1 MAFNE
6 DLVDLLLKEDDRD
19 RARFF
24 AGRDE
29 AIRKFDDAIDAA
41 GEAAGEKVQA
51 VFRVFQGA
59 PGCGKTSLALHLL
72 ETRGSKALFVR
83 VLAKHLA
90 SDDALAE
97 RVRHVAT
104 EAGSAGARVA
114 AVALRTNGSRMRMQ
128 PAGDAMRDALVD
140 KAVEKNKIV
149 LHMDEAQTV
158 DDTARQTLVGLH
170 AGEGLGVP
178 TVFLFTGLSHT
189 ESRLRS
195 IEGLSRLADNVALN
209 MGAMSEG
216 ECVQSTAA
224 MLNEIDADGT
234 DAEKHRAASLVAS
247 LSHGWPQHLH
257 CAQMA
262 MCRELKRT
270 GGVARDVR
278 VDKVREESD
287 RRRGEYY
294 ANRLDGSALHDWP
307 DLTTGVVGQAMR
319 ERPPT
324 FPALTKICRSEA
336 ERLGL
341 DVDPDFEVA
350 PREFAAAMVEKGVL
364 AFAPDRRYDVAI
376 PSMARWLGISGDG
389 RKARWSRPP
398 SPRPPRR

>member
-1 MAFNE
+1 M
-6 DLVDLLLKEDDRD
+6 
-19 RARFF
+19 
-24 AGRDE
+24 
-29 AIRKFDDAIDAA
+29 
-41 GEAAGEKVQA
+41 
-51 VFRVFQGA
+51 GA
-59 PGCGKTSLALHLL
+59 
-72 ETRGSKALFVR
+72 
-83 VLAKHLA
+83 
-90 SDDALAE
+90 
-97 RVRHVAT
+97 
-104 EAGSAGARVA
+104 
-114 AVALRTNGSRMRMQ
+114 
-128 PAGDAMRDALVD
+128 ALVD
-140 KAVEKNKIV
+140 KAVEKTKIL

-158 DDTARQTLVGLH
+158 DRTAGRTLVGLH

-189 ESRLRS
+189 ENRLRS
-195 IEGLSRLADNVALN
+195 IEGLSRLADNVVLN
-209 MGAMSEG
+209 MGAMSRD

-224 MLNEIDADGT
+224 MLNEIGADGT
-234 DAEKHRAASLVAS
+234 DAEKQRAASLVAS

-278 VDKVREESD
+278 VEKVREESD

-294 ANRLDGSALHDWP
+294 ADRLDGSALHDWP

-324 FPALTKICRSEA
+324 FPALTKICRAEA
-336 ERLGL
+336 QRLGL
-341 DVDPDFEVA
+341 DEDPDFEVS

-376 PSMARWLGISGDG
+376 PSMARWLGISGTGG
-389 RKARWSRPP
+389 RRGRQA
-398 SPRPPRR
+398 